1 MITKTSKHRTKILL
15 YYGISSTFLL
25 TKMFVFCSYRI
36 FQMVYVN
43 RWIWRILEKIFDSK
57 LAQNYYENQNK
68 FQKAAFVQSRGHL

>member
-1 MITKTSKHRTKILL
+1 
-15 YYGISSTFLL
+15 
-25 TKMFVFCSYRI
+25 MFVFCSHRI

-68 FQKAAFVQSRGHL
+68 FQKAAFVQSRGHS